1 VVETGDIHRSFTGPK
16 APILTAVKPLQ
27 AVAMGLVIVLL
38 TASVSGY
45 DLLADPLGWLLVL
58 VGLSTLPVPQRGVLQ
73 GLAMLSLVVS
83 AVVWFPGARD
93 ALNVRDLALAWAAGL
108 PELITLVVLTHALA
122 QTAVL
127 TADRSATAWLR
138 TARTLLLVV
147 TVLPAIVLGGGI
159 DSLDT
164 ALGLIGSAVL
174 LLVIV
179 LFFRYADRPWAQPAD
194 ENAMA

>member
-58 VGLSTLPVPQRGVLQ
+58 VGLNTLPVPERGVLQ

-164 ALGLIGSAVL
+164 ALGLFGSAVL

>member
-58 VGLSTLPVPQRGVLQ
+58 GGLNTLPVPRRGVLQ

-138 TARTLLLVV
+138 TARTLLLGV

>member
-1 VVETGDIHRSFTGPK
+1 MVGTGDIHRSFTGPK

-38 TASVSGY
+38 TASVRGY
-45 DLLADPLGWLLVL
+45 DLLADPVGWLLVL
-58 VGLSTLPVPQRGVLQ
+58 VGLAALPVPQRGTLQ
-73 GLAMLSLVVS
+73 GLATLSLAVS

-93 ALNVRDLALAWAAGL
+93 ALNVTDLALAWAAGL
-108 PELITLVVLTHALA
+108 PELIVLIVLTHALA
-122 QTAVL
+122 QTASL
-127 TADRSATAWLR
+127 AADRSAAGWLR

-147 TVLPAIVLGGGI
+147 AVLPAIVLGGGI

-174 LLVIV
+174 LLLVV
-179 LFFRYADRPWAQPAD
+179 LLFRYAGRPWAMPAEED
-194 ENAMA
+194 AAP